1 MPETKKPKSVAHDR
15 RIDYYPRPLYS
26 QLVKAYADAHD
37 MSRSA
42 VVEMGVKL
50 LFDTMPQEKK
60 QQIMRTAKNGF

>member
-1 MPETKKPKSVAHDR
+1 MPETKKTKSVAHDR

>member
-15 RIDYYPRPLYS
+15 RIDYYPRPLYG
-26 QLVKAYADAHD
+26 QLVKAYAAEHG

-50 LFDTMPQEKK
+50 LFDTMPQDKK
-60 QQIMRTAKNGF
+60 QQVLRAAKNSF

>member
-60 QQIMRTAKNGF
+60 QQIMRAAKNGF

>member
-1 MPETKKPKSVAHDR
+1 MPATKKPKSVAHDR

-60 QQIMRTAKNGF
+60 QQIMRAAKNGF